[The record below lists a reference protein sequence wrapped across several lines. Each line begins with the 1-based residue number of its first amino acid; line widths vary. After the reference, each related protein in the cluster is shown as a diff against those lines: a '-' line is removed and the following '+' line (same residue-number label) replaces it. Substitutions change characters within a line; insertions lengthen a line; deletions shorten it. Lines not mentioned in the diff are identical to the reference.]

1 MNKFNNLIK
10 STSNFFWTNIN
21 FLDPIVILSFILMV
35 VSIIVPFIVF
45 IIKIVYKKR
54 KLRDNWTL
62 CRAVRISWLS
72 GALVFAIGFILLI
85 LKILNI
91 F

>member
-35 VSIIVPFIVF
+35 VSIIAPFIVF

>member
-1 MNKFNNLIK
+1 MSKFNNLIK
-10 STSNFFWTNIN
+10 TTSNFFWTNIN

>member
-1 MNKFNNLIK
+1 MNKFDNLIK
-10 STSNFFWTNIN
+10 TTSNFFWTNIN

-35 VSIIVPFIVF
+35 VSIIAPFIVF